1 MESKSVAEHFAGQP
15 CPICK
20 APLKA
25 VEVYGPASAK
35 LECEGQDAHGWRTF
49 LDLQHAKAGA
59 DFARVK
65 LVPAEAQDAEETG
78 S

>member
-1 MESKSVAEHFAGQP
+1 MESKLVAEHFEGQP
-15 CPICK
+15 CPTCK

-25 VEVYGPASAK
+25 IEIYGPQSAK
-35 LECEGQDAHGWRTF
+35 LECEGQDAHCWRTF
-49 LDLQHAKAGA
+49 LDLTHAKAGS

-65 LVPAEAQDAEETG
+65 LVPAEVQEEEAG